1 MSARRP
7 SRGTS
12 PAQGIEEIDGLDE
25 LADAL
30 LSLRTKVEYRRF
42 LRDLCTIA
50 ELEALAHRWRIVML
64 LDQDLPYLEV
74 AQLVPTS
81 TATVTRVAHW
91 LHHGTG
97 GYRTALDRIRRPRG
111 AKNVR

>member
-1 MSARRP
+1 MTVRGT
-7 SRGTS
+7 SRGTAS
-12 PAQGIEEIDGLDE
+12 AQGVEEIDGLDE
-25 LADAL
+25 LGDAL
-30 LSLRTKVEYRRF
+30 LSLRTKEEYRRF

-74 AQLVPTS
+74 AQIVPTS

-97 GYRTALDRIRRPRG
+97 GYRTALERIRRPRG